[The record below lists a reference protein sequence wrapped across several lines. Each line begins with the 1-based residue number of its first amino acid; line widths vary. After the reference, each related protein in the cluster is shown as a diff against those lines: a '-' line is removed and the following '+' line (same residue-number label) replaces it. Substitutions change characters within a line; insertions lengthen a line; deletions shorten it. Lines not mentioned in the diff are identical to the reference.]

1 MMVWSHTCG
10 YFARCACTRHC
21 VGPVYLFRRC
31 VTCLHTCFCGY
42 LRLRVPATQC
52 VTRIVCPSEDT
63 LRGMG
68 RPHSCHSRCT
78 TFFPRTRGGAA
89 ASLSL
94 WPRAPGPASISSAP
108 PRVPAWEGV
117 PVSPRASTRAPE
129 GAADGEEGAQNSR
142 GRGRGCY
149 SRPRRGVLAACPAGR
164 GLGPE
169 GPVGALAYRPSPRG
183 RPPPGPSA
191 AMTRPAP
198 RQRRHG
204 DGGAA
209 AWLPHR
215 PPPSLR
221 AWPARRRSSPD
232 LG

>member
-1 MMVWSHTCG
+1 MVWTHICG
-10 YFARCACTRHC
+10 YVARCAHLRHY
-21 VGPVYLFRRC
+21 VGTVRLFRRC

-42 LRLRVPATQC
+42 LHLRVPVMQC
-52 VTRIVCPSEDT
+52 VARTVCPSGGT
-63 LRGMG
+63 LRRMG
-68 RPHSCHSRCT
+68 PPHSRHSRCT
-78 TFFPRTRGGAA
+78 TFSPRTRGGAA

-94 WPRAPGPASISSAP
+94 WPGAPGPARISSDP
-108 PRVPAWEGV
+108 PRVPAWDGV

-149 SRPRRGVLAACPAGR
+149 SRPRRAVLAARIRSGGSRPRVSISTLPKGPPASWH
-164 GLGPE
+164 P
-169 GPVGALAYRPSPRG
+169 AAITRPSPRW
-183 RPPPGPSA
+183 
-191 AMTRPAP
+191 
-198 RQRRHG
+198 RRHE

-215 PPPSLR
+215 HPPSLGVR
-221 AWPARRRSSPD
+221 PARRRSSPD